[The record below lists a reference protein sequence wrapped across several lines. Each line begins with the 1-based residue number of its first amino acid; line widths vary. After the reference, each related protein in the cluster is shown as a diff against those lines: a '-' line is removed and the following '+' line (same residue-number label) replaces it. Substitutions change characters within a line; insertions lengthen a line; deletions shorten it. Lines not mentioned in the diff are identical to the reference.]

1 MMKQLAVCTDAETV
15 GVVRIADDQLLD
27 DAAFHSVSKDSSFDL
42 LVHLLLVKEA

>member
-15 GVVRIADDQLLD
+15 GVVRIADDQLLG
-27 DAAFHSVSKDSSFDL
+27 DAAFYSLSIVTSFDL